1 MGKNKQNKLCNVKIP
16 KDSEDKLPILPI
28 EPKNGVVLGMTF
40 IRLNGDY
47 GLDVFCKH
55 HKKISDRNVFEE
67 FIELQNNVRT
77 FKDMT
82 QFLMEYSPHN
92 GQPKRSEF
100 QQQEVKRLK
109 EKYGFEAD
117 EGYIKHIHAKPKG
130 KGETVIWGYIYDN
143 IFEVLAIDTKH
154 QSI

>member
-1 MGKNKQNKLCNVKIP
+1 
-16 KDSEDKLPILPI
+16 
-28 EPKNGVVLGMTF
+28 
-40 IRLNGDY
+40 
-47 GLDVFCKH
+47 
-55 HKKISDRNVFEE
+55 
-67 FIELQNNVRT
+67 
-77 FKDMT
+77 MT